1 MKVLSYRIILRKEPE
16 GAYTV
21 IVPSLPGC
29 ITYGDTIEEAI
40 ESKVREQGFETLG
53 RTELERRR
61 SEIEIKKKDQLKN

>member
-29 ITYGDTIEEAI
+29 ITYGDRRSNRDGKGAI
-40 ESKVREQGFETLG
+40 ELYVESLKEHGEEIPDEGTFGYTL
-53 RTELERRR
+53 T
-61 SEIEIKKKDQLKN
+61 IAHA